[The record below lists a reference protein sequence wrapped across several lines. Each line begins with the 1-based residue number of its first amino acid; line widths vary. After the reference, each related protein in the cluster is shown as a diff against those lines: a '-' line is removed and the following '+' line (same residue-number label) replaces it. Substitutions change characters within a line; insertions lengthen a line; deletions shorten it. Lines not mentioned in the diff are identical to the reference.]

1 MKKFLKIVLSIIS
14 GTFLLFLILAIVLPD
29 SEETKAKKEQEKIL
43 KLEQEKMENIKKE
56 YADQGYYDVDIIDNK
71 IYVNVGYYK
80 DYKTRA
86 FTVYTTEIDKNK
98 LIEYGNKKM
107 YSAGGQTVVHFF
119 NDLNKTPNNTNYKG
133 LQTGVWLRNSLLKD
147 NLNYLIGTYQKTM
160 TGKIEW
166 YEKTDSIFELDDKN
180 Y

>member
-1 MKKFLKIVLSIIS
+1 MKKILKKILSII
-14 GTFLLFLILAIVLPD
+14 GGIFLVFLILAIVLPD
-29 SEETKAKKEQEKIL
+29 SKETKAKKEQEKIL
-43 KLEQEKMENIKKE
+43 KLEQEKIDKLKKE
-56 YADQGYYDVDIIDNK
+56 YKDKGYYDVDIIDNK

-86 FTVYTTEIDKNK
+86 FTVYTTETDKNK

-107 YSAGGQTVVHFF
+107 YSSGGQTVVHFF

-133 LQTGVWLRNSLLKD
+133 LQVGVWLRSSLLKE
-147 NLNYLIGTYQKTM
+147 NLDYLIGTYQKTM

-166 YEKTDSIFELDDKN
+166 YEKTDSIFELDDRN